1 MEAFQLY
8 GNGSGSDLRAMGKRP
23 EWDINNWKWDGDLFI
38 ASRLSPVPEQRQFL
52 PLPVGVGVGGGGGF
66 SNSNSSSSCSE
77 QLDLV
82 ISQGN
87 KEGERKRRVI
97 VVEDELSLNK
107 EGGGL
112 SLNLGGGGGGHAQI
126 ATWEGNAGKKS
137 RVAGGGSSSRAFCQ
151 VEDCRADLNNAKDYH
166 RRHKV
171 CEIHSKASKALVGNT
186 MQRFCQQCS
195 RLVLFI
201 CSVSVLSLP
210 DSE

>member
-8 GNGSGSDLRAMGKRP
+8 GNGAAGGGSSDLRSMEKRSD
-23 EWDINNWKWDGDLFI
+23 WDLNNWNWDGHLFI
-38 ASRLSPVPEQRQFL
+38 ATSKLNPVPEPEHRQFL
-52 PLPVGVGVGGGGGF
+52 PLLGGGCGGGGS

-77 QLDLV
+77 QLDLG
-82 ISQGN
+82 ICQGN

-97 VVEDELSLNK
+97 VVEDDELGLNK
-107 EGGGL
+107 EGASL
-112 SLNLGGGGGGHAQI
+112 TLNLAGAGGVQVA
-126 ATWEGNAGKKS
+126 ATWEGNIGKKS

-171 CEIHSKASKALVGNT
+171 CEIHSKASKALVGNA

-195 RLVLFI
+195 RLVFD
-201 CSVSVLSLP
+201 LP
-210 DSE
+210 DSI

>member
-8 GNGSGSDLRAMGKRP
+8 GNGVGVGGSSDLRSMEKRSD
-23 EWDINNWKWDGDLFI
+23 WDLNNWNWDGHLFI
-38 ASRLSPVPEQRQFL
+38 ATSKLNPVPEPEHRQFL
-52 PLPVGVGVGGGGGF
+52 PLLGGAGGS

-77 QLDLV
+77 QLDLG
-82 ISQGN
+82 ICQGN

-97 VVEDELSLNK
+97 VVEDDELGMNK
-107 EGGGL
+107 EGASL
-112 SLNLGGGGGGHAQI
+112 TLNLAGAGGSGVQVA
-126 ATWEGNAGKKS
+126 ATWEGNIGKKS

-171 CEIHSKASKALVGNT
+171 CEIHSKASKALVGNA

-195 RLVLFI
+195 RLVFD
-201 CSVSVLSLP
+201 LP
-210 DSE
+210 DSI